1 MSDEVTNSMHDDAAD
16 ERRSEATDPMS
27 DESPDE
33 TEYDESLRGVTNG
46 AGAADYHLRTTVVAR
61 TVVRT
66 VVPIILLIAIAL
78 LLQGHNRPGGGF
90 IGGVLTT
97 TAFVLVYVIFGREFL
112 RDELLDR
119 SRLDAV
125 GAYRWLFSVGLAVA
139 VFAGLGPM
147 LLGFPFLTQ
156 GVVFLEQS
164 AFPLF
169 HELEVASALA
179 FDVGVYFVVVGAL
192 LAILAEVGAE

>member
-1 MSDEVTNSMHDDAAD
+1 MSDEVTNSISDDAAD
-16 ERRSEATDPMS
+16 ERRSDATDPMS
-27 DESPDE
+27 DGSRDE
-33 TEYDESLRGVTNG
+33 TEYDESLRGVANG

-119 SRLDAV
+119 SRFDAV

-139 VFAGLGPM
+139 VLAGLGPM